1 LTQIGRIKQYHNKGR
16 PKVRTEQYTKLFEP
30 GKIGKMQLKN
40 RMVLPPMA
48 TMFAEEDGSVSDMT
62 VDYYEA
68 RARGGMGLIIVE
80 ITAPGMQCT
89 GPHQLSLGDDRY
101 LPGWQRL
108 AEAVH
113 KHGAKI
119 AVQLQ
124 HSTME
129 IRDGKFVQVGPS
141 AVIVPTRVMGMPG
154 NPPHELTEN
163 EIKDMIKWFADAAGR
178 AKKAGLDGVEIHGAH
193 QYLVAAFLSSAT
205 NQRNDKY
212 GGSAGNRARLMVD
225 ILKAARKKVGPDF
238 PLWVRLNGQEWGVDN
253 GVTISETKEFVRM
266 AVKAGAQAIHVS
278 GYGAGSFITTA
289 PIADTAGV
297 LVPLA
302 AEVKTVTTVPVIT
315 VGKMGPEI
323 GEKVLREGKADFVAI
338 GRRNLADP
346 ELANKTA
353 EGREDEINSCI
364 CCLEC
369 IDRRAGIFDQANFR
383 VVCTINP
390 VNGHEKE
397 YAISPAARIKTVA
410 VIGGG
415 PAGMVAARVAALRG
429 HKVTLFEK
437 GPALGGQLNIAALP
451 PHKADIAPWMK
462 YLAGQMAKTGVQ
474 VKLNSEATP
483 AMIASLKPDA
493 IVLAAGGTPATLDIP
508 GIDKPNVVT
517 ADDVLLGNKNAG
529 QKVVIIGGGTVGCET
544 ADYLAEKGKQV
555 MVIEV
560 LKRAASDMYVM
571 VRRRLM
577 DSLRSRKVMLLTS
590 ACCEAI
596 LDGRVLVTTGDGK
609 RETIPADT
617 VIIAVGYKPNNGL
630 MEALKGLAAETYC
643 IGDAFKPRRIYDA
656 VQEGYLTGLKI

>member
-1 LTQIGRIKQYHNKGR
+1 MSK
-16 PKVRTEQYTKLFEP
+16 EQYKKLFERAS
-30 GKIGKMQLKN
+30 IGKMKLKN

-48 TMFAEEDGSVSDMT
+48 TMFAEADGSVSDMT

-68 RARGGMGLIIVE
+68 RARGGIGLIIVE

-101 LPGWQRL
+101 LPGWSRL

-129 IRDGKFVQVGPS
+129 TREGKFVQVGPS

-154 NPPHELTEN
+154 NPPHELTEE
-163 EIKDMIKWFADAAGR
+163 EIRDITKWFADAAGR
-178 AKKAGLDGVEIHGAH
+178 AEKAGLDGVEIHGAH

-205 NQRNDKY
+205 NQRTDKY
-212 GGSAGNRARLMVD
+212 GGSVENKARLMVE
-225 ILKAARKKVGPDF
+225 ILQAARKEVGKDF
-238 PLWVRLNGQEWGVDN
+238 PLWVRLNGQEWGVEN
-253 GVTISETKEFVRM
+253 GVTIEETKQYAKM

-278 GYGAGSFITTA
+278 GYGAGSYITTA

-302 AEVKTVTTVPVIT
+302 AEVKKVVKVPVIT
-315 VGKMGPEI
+315 VGRMGPDI
-323 GEKVLREGKADFVAI
+323 GEKALREGKADFIAI
-338 GRRNLADP
+338 GRRMLADP
-346 ELANKTA
+346 DLPNKTM
-353 EGREDEINSCI
+353 EDREDEINACI

-397 YAISPAARIKTVA
+397 YAITPALKLKEVA

-437 GPALGGQLNIAALP
+437 GAALGGQLNIAALP
-451 PHKADIAPWMK
+451 PHKADIAPWVK
-462 YLAGQMAKTGVQ
+462 YLAAQMVETGVS
-474 VKLNSEATP
+474 VKLNNEATP
-483 AMIASLKPDA
+483 AAVRVLKPDA
-493 IVLAAGGTPATLDIP
+493 IIVATGGAPVMPDIT

-517 ADDVLLGNKNAG
+517 ADDVLSGKKEAG

-555 MVIEV
+555 TVIEV
-560 LKRAASDMYVM
+560 LKRAAGDMYVM

-577 DSLRSRKVMLLTS
+577 DDLRSRKVMLLTS

-596 LDGRVLVTTGDGK
+596 LDGSVLVTTGDGK
-609 RETIPADT
+609 RENIPADT

-630 MEALKGLAAETYC
+630 VEALKDQATDIYC
-643 IGDAFKPRRIYDA
+643 IGDASKPRRIYEA
-656 VQEGYLTGLKI
+656 VKEGYETGLKI

>member
-1 LTQIGRIKQYHNKGR
+1 MKQYK
-16 PKVRTEQYTKLFEP
+16 KLFEP

-48 TMFAEEDGSVSDMT
+48 TMFADEDGSVSDMT

-80 ITAPGMQCT
+80 ITAPGLQCT
-89 GPHQLSLGDDRY
+89 GPHQLSLGDDRF
-101 LPGWQRL
+101 LPGWSRL

-113 KHGAKI
+113 KHGTKI

-129 IRDGKFVQVGPS
+129 VRDGKFMQVGPS

-154 NPPHELTEN
+154 NPPHELTEI
-163 EIKDMIKWFADAAGR
+163 EIKDIIKWFADAAGR
-178 AKKAGLDGVEIHGAH
+178 AKKAGLDGVEIHCAH

-205 NQRNDKY
+205 NQRTDQY
-212 GGSAGNRARLMVD
+212 GGSVENKARLMVE
-225 ILKAARKKVGPDF
+225 ILQAARKEAGSDF
-238 PLWVRLNGQEWGVDN
+238 PLWVRLNGQEWGVEN
-253 GVTISETKEFVRM
+253 GITLDETRQYVKM
-266 AVKAGAQAIHVS
+266 AVEAGAQAIHVS
-278 GYGAGSFITTA
+278 GYGAGSFVTTA
-289 PIADTAGV
+289 PIADTVGV

-302 AEVKTVTTVPVIT
+302 AEIKKVTSVPVIT
-315 VGKMGPEI
+315 VGRLDPEM
-323 GEKVLREGKADFVAI
+323 GEKILSEGKADFVSI

-353 EGREDEINSCI
+353 AGCENDINPCI

-369 IDRRAGIFDQANFR
+369 IDRRSGSFDLVDFR

-397 YAISPAARIKTVA
+397 YEIKPATEIKKVA

-415 PAGMVAARVAALRG
+415 PAGMMAARVAALRG
-429 HKVTLFEK
+429 HTVTLFEK

-451 PHKADIAPWMK
+451 PHKADINPWAK
-462 YLAGQMAKTGVQ
+462 YLAGQMIKTGVQ
-474 VKLNSEATP
+474 VKLNSEANQSTL
-483 AMIASLKPDA
+483 ASLKPDA
-493 IVLAAGGTPATLDIP
+493 IVVATGGIPAMPGIP
-508 GIDKPNVVT
+508 GIDKPRVFT
-517 ADDVLLGNKNAG
+517 ADDVLAGRKNAG
-529 QKVVIIGGGTVGCET
+529 QRVVIIGGGMVGCET

-555 MVIEV
+555 TVIEV
-560 LKRAASDMYVM
+560 LKRAANDMFAM

-577 DSLRSRKVMLLTS
+577 DDLRSRKVVLLTS
-590 ACCEAI
+590 TCCEAI
-596 LDGRVLVTTGDGK
+596 LDGSVLVTTADGK
-609 RETIPADT
+609 RENIPADT
-617 VIIAVGYKPNNGL
+617 VIVAVGYQPNNSL
-630 MEALKGLAAETYC
+630 LEALKGQAAETYC
-643 IGDAFKPRRIYDA
+643 IGDASKPRRICDA